1 MLIPVKKAVN
11 QIGFSRLVI
20 GIFLIVFLNAVVILD
35 LPIYMMLSD
44 ILIRIGMNIIL
55 VLALVPAI
63 KAGTGL
69 NFALPLGIICGLIGA
84 IVSIDQGYSG
94 LFSFIIALV
103 VAIPLA
109 LIIGYLYGLLL
120 NRIKG
125 DEMTVGTYVGFSIV
139 SVMCIFWLV
148 APFTNP
154 EIVWAFGG
162 VGVRNT
168 VLLSSSF
175 EKILNSFLMFN
186 VGKIEIPTGLFLFSF
201 LLCLMV
207 WIFGKTKIGNS
218 MHIAGSNPRFALSC
232 GISVNNMRIL
242 GTVMSTVLAGI
253 GILVYA
259 QSFGFVQL
267 YQAPLMMAFP
277 AVAAILIGGAT
288 PGRAE
293 ISHVIV
299 GTILFQAVLVV
310 SSPVIN
316 VLIEGSFSEIFRG
329 LISNGV
335 ILYALSMKT
344 TGGES

>member
-1 MLIPVKKAVN
+1 MLKLIKKAVN
-11 QIGFSRLVI
+11 QIGFSRLII
-20 GIFLIVFLNAVVILD
+20 GIFLIVFINAAVVLD
-35 LPIYMMLSD
+35 LPIFMLLSD
-44 ILIRIGMNIIL
+44 MLVRIGMNIVL

-63 KAGTGL
+63 KVGTGL
-69 NFALPLGIICGLIGA
+69 NFALPLGIVCGLIGA

-94 LFSFIIALV
+94 LFSFVIALV

-109 LIIGYLYGLLL
+109 VIFGYLYGLLL
-120 NRIKG
+120 NKIKG

-139 SVMCIFWLV
+139 SGMCIFWLV

-175 EKILNSFLMFN
+175 EKILNNFLIFN
-186 VGKIEIPTGLFLFSF
+186 VGQIEIPTGLFLFSF

-207 WIFGKTKIGNS
+207 WVFGKTKIGNS

-242 GTVMSTVLAGI
+242 GTVISTVLAGI

-344 TGGES
+344 TGGGS

>member
-1 MLIPVKKAVN
+1 MLTKIKRAVIL
-11 QIGFSRLVI
+11 IGFSRLI
-20 GIFLIVFLNAVVILD
+20 IIIFLLIFLALVVSLEMP
-35 LPIYMMLSD
+35 LAMMLSD
-44 ILIRIGMNIIL
+44 ILIRIGMNIVL

-84 IVSIDQGYSG
+84 VISIDQGYSG
-94 LFSFIIALV
+94 LPSFIFAIT
-103 VAIPLA
+103 VAVPLA
-109 LIIGYLYGLLL
+109 VMIGYLYGSLL

-125 DEMTVGTYVGFSIV
+125 EEMTVGTYVGFSVV
-139 SVMCIFWLV
+139 SGMCIFWLV
-148 APFTNP
+148 APFSNP

-168 VLLSSSF
+168 ILLTSSF
-175 EKILNSFLMFN
+175 EKILNKFLMCN
-186 VGKIEIPTGLFLFSF
+186 IGQIEIPTGLFLFIII
-201 LLCLMV
+201 LCLFI
-207 WIFGKTKIGNS
+207 WTFGKVKIGNS
-218 MHIAGSNPRFALSC
+218 MHIAGSNPRFAESC

-242 GTVMSTVLAGI
+242 GVILSTVLASI
-253 GILVYA
+253 GIIVYA
-259 QSFGFVQL
+259 QSFGFIQL

-288 PGRAE
+288 PTKAE
-293 ISHVIV
+293 ISHVVV
-299 GTILFQAVLVV
+299 GTILFQSVLVV

-335 ILYALSMKT
+335 ILYALSIEND
-344 TGGES
+344 GGL